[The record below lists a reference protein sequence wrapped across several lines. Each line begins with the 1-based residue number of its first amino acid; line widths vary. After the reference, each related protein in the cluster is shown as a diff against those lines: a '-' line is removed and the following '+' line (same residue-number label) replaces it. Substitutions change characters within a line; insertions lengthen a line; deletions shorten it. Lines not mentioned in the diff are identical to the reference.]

1 MCTTQS
7 IIHSA
12 PTLVNASFNFSA
24 SSLPMSDLI
33 TVGALSTNF
42 LA

>member
-1 MCTTQS
+1 MCITQS
-7 IIHSA
+7 ITHSP

-24 SSLPMSDLI
+24 SSLPISDLI
-33 TVGALSTNF
+33 TAGALSTNF